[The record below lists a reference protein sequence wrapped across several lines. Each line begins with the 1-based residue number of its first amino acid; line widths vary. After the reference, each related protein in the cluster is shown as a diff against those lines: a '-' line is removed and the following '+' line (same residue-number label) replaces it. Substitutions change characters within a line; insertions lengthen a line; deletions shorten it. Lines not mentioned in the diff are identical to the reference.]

1 MRVVIMRG
9 YPGSGKSTWVKKNL
23 PGAHI
28 CSTDFFFMRD
38 GEFRFNPSFY
48 PHAHAACMG
57 SFIEA
62 LQKGLPLVVVDN
74 TNITL
79 VEIAPYV
86 SVAQSFGYEVEIVFV
101 DALKHFSV
109 RELSERNIHGVPYE
123 TICRME
129 SRLENHFP
137 SYWPRQKFV

>member
-1 MRVVIMRG
+1 MRVLIMRG

-28 CSTDFFFMRD
+28 CSTDFFFYRD
-38 GEFRFNPSFY
+38 GEYRFNPSLY

-62 LQKGLPLVVVDN
+62 LQKERPLVVVDN

-79 VEIAPYV
+79 IEIAPYF
-86 SVAQSFGYEVEIVFV
+86 SVAQSFGYDVEIVFV
-101 DALKHFSV
+101 DPKLSMK
-109 RELSERNIHGVPYE
+109 ELSERNVHGAPYE
-123 TICRME
+123 TLCRME
-129 SRLENHFP
+129 SRLENNFP
-137 SYWPRQKFV
+137 PFWPRQKFV